1 MSSYQGAIIGSQ
13 KARAKEH
20 AVNRSNTSL
29 TLCKKPVRKS
39 QLLDDRREWDR
50 DGGNACQ
57 VCIDRADAVDVGF

>member
-20 AVNRSNTSL
+20 AVNRSNRSL
-29 TLCKKPVRKS
+29 TLCKKPVSES
-39 QLLDDRREWDR
+39 QLLDSRREWDR

-57 VCIDRADAVDVGF
+57 VCIDRSDAAEVGF